1 MKAIN
6 TYISGFRNSIKFA
19 KLIFL
24 IYCFNLILA
33 LIVVIPFRSTLAAG
47 FGQSMLPD
55 TLLNGFD
62 FTSISEFM
70 RLDSNKIAGFFVQVK
85 WIVMLYLF
93 LNIFFAGG
101 ILASIINNE
110 KYGLRSFID
119 GCLNYAFRFLKLF
132 IYMAIFQILVAV
144 IVYLPLVLIMKATA
158 KTVDSEST
166 QFYIGLA
173 GFLVHLF
180 LFSILLMV
188 SYYTKIRI
196 VAEDSKKVFKYIF
209 KSVRFVFSHFLS
221 VFPLIILLVVSLAI
235 LICLFF
241 FLNHIIG
248 TSTGLTI
255 LIMFIIQQGFIFSRV
270 FIRIWAYSSQY
281 NLYRIFVHE
290 KLNEIPET
298 EPVFV
303 I

>member
-6 TYISGFRNSIKFA
+6 TYISGFKNTMKYT

-33 LIVVIPFRSTLAAG
+33 LIVVIPFRSSLAAG

-62 FTSISEFM
+62 FTSVSEFM
-70 RLDSNKIAGFFVQVK
+70 RLDSNKIAGFFAQVK

-101 ILASIINNE
+101 ILASIISKE
-110 KYGLRSFID
+110 KYEWRSFIA

-132 IYMAIFQILVAV
+132 IYMALFHILVAV
-144 IVYLPLVLIMKATA
+144 VVYLPLVLILKGAA
-158 KTVDSEST
+158 KTVESEST
-166 QFYIGLA
+166 LFYIGLA

-180 LFSILLMV
+180 LFAILLMV

-196 VAEDSKKVFKYIF
+196 VAEDSNKVFKYIF

-221 VFPLIILLVVSLAI
+221 AFPLTILLVISLVI
-235 LICLFF
+235 LLLLFF
-241 FLNHIIG
+241 SLNHIIG

-281 NLYRIFVHE
+281 DLFRIFTHK

-298 EPVFV
+298 DSQWV